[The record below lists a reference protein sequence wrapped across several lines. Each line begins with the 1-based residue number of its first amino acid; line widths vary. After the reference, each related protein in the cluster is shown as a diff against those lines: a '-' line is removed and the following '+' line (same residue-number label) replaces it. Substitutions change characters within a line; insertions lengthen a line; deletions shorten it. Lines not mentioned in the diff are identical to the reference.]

1 MSIVK
6 RGYTDIIL
14 WGRSMGAVTSL
25 LYMRD
30 SGYFSISKRFV
41 KMLILDSAFC
51 SFTQVTQ

>member
-1 MSIVK
+1 
-6 RGYTDIIL
+6 
-14 WGRSMGAVTSL
+14 
-25 LYMRD
+25 MRD